1 MDSILDQLMNCFF
14 LITENKDETVLVVT
28 NKWIKQKGKGCLKEV
43 LKILQVIISSLS
55 LCQ

>member
-28 NKWIKQKGKGCLKEV
+28 NK
-43 LKILQVIISSLS
+43 
-55 LCQ
+55 